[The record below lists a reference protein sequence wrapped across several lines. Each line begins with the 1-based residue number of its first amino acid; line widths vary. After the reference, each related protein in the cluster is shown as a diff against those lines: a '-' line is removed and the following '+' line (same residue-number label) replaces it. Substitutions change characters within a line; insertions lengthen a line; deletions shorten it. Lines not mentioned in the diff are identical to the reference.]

1 MSNYIPYKMLD
12 AITFPCPMKPGM
24 VGVTVALALSAQ
36 SAVHS
41 RYLTVYFLQ
50 RTQKAHPMVHP
61 KGRGVFSEFILT

>member
-1 MSNYIPYKMLD
+1 MSNYVPYKTLD

-41 RYLTVYFLQ
+41 RYLTV
-50 RTQKAHPMVHP
+50 
-61 KGRGVFSEFILT
+61 FSSRNSEGTPHGSPERARCLF